1 MSLVPRQINAQQ
13 NCPLFL
19 LSQELRDK
27 IYKLAFPI
35 DTEETSS
42 ANKEPIHVTRIR
54 AFAPSNGLMASC
66 YRLWIE
72 TSVFYAESRR
82 AFWRSNRFLIP
93 MEVNAASASSPVADL
108 KLIGLGFK
116 HFELIQRVTIRVS
129 GPDFVHNHHFGPGPN
144 MFVGICLI
152 GFDFN
157 SSSSLDPGKLRS
169 EEAHEKVAV
178 INAVGAVLKAR
189 ASAVAAKVGRGS
201 QYVAAARQYLRY
213 VARER
218 ELNGNEKGLL
228 AKCEAAED
236 EVVEK
241 AEEESVLMKKAVVE
255 GAVKH
260 FIVRH
265 NAGVRQ
271 G

>member
-42 ANKEPIHVTRIR
+42 ANKEPIDVTRIR

-82 AFWRSNRFLIP
+82 AFWRNNRFLIP
-93 MEVNAASASSPVADL
+93 IDVNAASAGSPGADL
-108 KLIGLGFK
+108 KVIGLGIK
-116 HFELIQRVTIRVS
+116 HFELLQRVTIRVS

-144 MFVGICLI
+144 MFVGLCIV
-152 GFDFN
+152 GFEFTSG
-157 SSSSLDPGKLRS
+157 SSEDPGKIRLS
-169 EEAHEKVAV
+169 EAHEKVAV
-178 INAVGAVLKAR
+178 INAVGDVLKAR
-189 ASAVAAKVGRGS
+189 SDAVAAKVGRGR
-201 QYVAAARQYLRY
+201 QYVAAAKQYLRY

-218 ELNGNEKGLL
+218 ELNSNEKGLMG
-228 AKCEAAED
+228 KCEAAED
-236 EVVEK
+236 DVVEK
-241 AEEESVLMKKAVVE
+241 AVEESVLMKKAIVE
-255 GAVKH
+255 GVIKH
-260 FIVRH
+260 FVVRH